1 MSLSLLPERPLLISP
16 TLASTIGLEE
26 ALMLQMLAEIVALGE
41 VVKRPLNPNL
51 EWVKL
56 GNDELQETFPFW
68 TSADI
73 KRVLTSLQTL
83 GILLI
88 DPLQE
93 SNQHNFFAIDDTT
106 SSESLG
112 SASSRRGQVSQ
123 PMEDSAAS
131 LIPLNWYPDDNW
143 VKGCKQHSIP
153 EKFIRDV
160 VPEFVGYWRDRG
172 QARFSWGNAFYKHCL
187 LYTSPSPRDS

>member
-16 TLASTIGLEE
+16 TLAATIGLEE
-26 ALMLQMLAEIVALGE
+26 ALMLQMLAEIVTLGE

-51 EWVKL
+51 AWVKL

-68 TSADI
+68 TPDDI

-93 SNQHNFFAIDDTT
+93 GNQYNYFAVDDTT

-112 SASSRRGQVSQ
+112 SVSSRKGQVSRKNLF
-123 PMEDSAAS
+123 A
-131 LIPLNWYPDDNW
+131 I
-143 VKGCKQHSIP
+143 
-153 EKFIRDV
+153 
-160 VPEFVGYWRDRG
+160 
-172 QARFSWGNAFYKHCL
+172 
-187 LYTSPSPRDS
+187 